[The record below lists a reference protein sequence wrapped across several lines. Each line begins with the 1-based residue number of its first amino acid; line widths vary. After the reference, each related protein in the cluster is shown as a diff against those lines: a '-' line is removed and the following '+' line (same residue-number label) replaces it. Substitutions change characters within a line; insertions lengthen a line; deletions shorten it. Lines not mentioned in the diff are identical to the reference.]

1 MSTEVSRRTL
11 LRAVPLL
18 GGAAVLS
25 PALAACGV
33 PKTSPASG
41 SSSSS
46 AGPVKGGSAV
56 LAIQDDPVNM
66 DPADGQIY
74 ASIQVY
80 DNIFSKLLAVTPD
93 FKIVGD
99 LATKWNQDD
108 AQMWSFTIADNAFFS
123 NGDPVTATDVAY
135 SVERMKSHALSAF
148 VSFFDTVEVID
159 DHNFKIHLSK
169 PYGPM
174 EATLASFVGV
184 VSKKAV
190 TTSDPKQHP
199 VGSGPYKMTE
209 WVQGS
214 HVTLQRWEKYYK
226 KNQPYLDTVTFQSV
240 SDDSVRLSGLQ
251 SGQFDWIQTVPQQ
264 QASSL
269 QSSSSILH
277 TPARAYLPY
286 LAEVNTTAAP
296 FNDKLVR
303 QAVNWAIDRSAIVK
317 LAFSGNA
324 EEATEAVSK
333 VNPFYSGVNFYAGG
347 PNLAK
352 AKQLMAEAKPSRT
365 NIQILVEAEVQAY
378 ALIAQVLQSNLEQI
392 GFKVTISTASA
403 ADYFTR
409 MASQKYDLAMTYFS
423 ASMDPALT
431 YRLMGY
437 STSGFNFSG
446 YKSPDLDKALDTFTL
461 NGEQAA
467 RKQYYPTLVR
477 MFQEESPFIFL
488 ANQYQEYWTSPKLHG
503 ASPLPNLDIDA
514 SALWKSN

>member
-1 MSTEVSRRTL
+1 MSIEVNRRTL
-11 LRAVPLL
+11 LRAVPLV
-18 GGAAVLS
+18 GGAAILS
-25 PALAACGV
+25 ACGV
-33 PKTSPASG
+33 PKTSTGTGPSAA
-41 SSSSS
+41 SSSR
-46 AGPVKGGSAV
+46 PVKGGSAV

-108 AQMWSFTIADNAFFS
+108 PQTWSFTIADNAFFQ
-123 NGDPVTATDVAY
+123 NGDPVTAHDVAY
-135 SVERMKSHALSAF
+135 SVQRMKTHALSAF
-148 VSFFDTVEVID
+148 VSFFDGVEVID
-159 DHNFKIHLSK
+159 NYNFKMHLSK

-199 VGSGPYKMTE
+199 VGSGPYQLAQ

-214 HVTLQRWEKYYK
+214 HVTLQRWGKYYK
-226 KNQPYLDTVTFQSV
+226 KNSPYLDTVTFQSV

-269 QSSSSILH
+269 QENPSIDH

-286 LAEVNTTAAP
+286 LAEMNCTAEP
-296 FNDKLVR
+296 FSDIRVR

-324 EEATEAVSK
+324 EVASEAVSK
-333 VNPFYSGVNFYAGG
+333 VNPFFSGVNYYAGG
-347 PNLAK
+347 PNIAK
-352 AKQLMAEAKPSRT
+352 AKALIAEAKPSRT
-365 NIQILVEAEVQAY
+365 SIQILVEAENQAFT
-378 ALIAQVLQSNLEQI
+378 LIAQVLQSNLAQI
-392 GFKVTISTASA
+392 GLKATILTASS

-423 ASMDPALT
+423 ASMDPALS
-431 YRLMGY
+431 YRLLGY
-437 STSGFNFSG
+437 STSGFNFNG
-446 YKSPDLDKALDTFTL
+446 LKSKALDQALDTFTL
-461 NGEQAA
+461 NGDQAA
-467 RKQYYPTLVR
+467 RMKYYPTLVR
-477 MFQEESPFIFL
+477 MFQEQSPFIFL
-488 ANQYQEYWTSPKLHG
+488 ANQYQQYWTSPKLHG
-503 ASPLPNLDIDA
+503 ATALPNLDIDA
-514 SALWKSN
+514 SALWKSS